1 MAEKGE
7 VDVAYELCSV
17 IEDVEKRAKCTAVLS
32 KILDEALKEEFVWKR
47 EDVKKRLMSAGLSES
62 EAEKVIEYAERP
74 FKME

>member
-1 MAEKGE
+1 MVEKGE

-47 EDVKKRLMSAGLSES
+47 EDVKKLMSAGLSES
-62 EAEKVIEYAERP
+62 EAERVIEYAERP